1 MIWNWKGWILALGLL
16 MLAAVWVGCG
26 TPPPPQ
32 PYNCIDDE
40 IRIGDTLNISY
51 LDIPPEHQP
60 AEKQFVV
67 RSDGTVNLARIG
79 AIPAANLKFGAFERA
94 VEQAYIKA
102 REFNHI
108 TVAVKPGVRFYTV
121 GGEVNGKSRQ
131 EYVGQTT
138 VLRAIA
144 SCGDFTEYANKR
156 KVVIIRANGDREV
169 MDCVQARKNPKKYD
183 RPICPGDYIDVPRS
197 L

>member
-1 MIWNWKGWILALGLL
+1 MIWKGCISALGLFV
-16 MLAAVWVGCG
+16 LAATWAGCVS
-26 TPPPPQ
+26 PPTKDK
-32 PYNCIDDE
+32 YVCIDDE
-40 IRIGDTLNISY
+40 IRIGDTLTISY

-60 AEKQFVV
+60 PEKQFVV
-67 RSDGTVNLARIG
+67 RGDGTVNLVSVG
-79 AIPAANLKFGAFERA
+79 TIPAANKKFGEFERA
-94 VEQAYIKA
+94 VEKAYIDAKL
-102 REFNHI
+102 FTKI
-108 TVAVKPGVRFYTV
+108 TVAVKPGIRFYTV

-131 EYVGQTT
+131 EYLGQTT

-156 KVVIIRANGDREV
+156 RVVIIRANGDREV
-169 MDCVQARKNPKKYD
+169 MDCIQARKDPKKYD